1 MANTVLGISAFY
13 HDSTAAIVRDGK
25 ILAAVQEE
33 RFSRKKNDPTFPRY
47 AINFCLEQAFVNPS
61 ELDAV
66 VYYENPL
73 LTLDRVIKNFLV
85 TSPEG
90 LEVWEQALPSLL
102 ENKIQIRKFVQ
113 ESLGEKVPLIFS
125 EHHFSHAASA
135 FYPSP
140 FQESAILTLDGVGEW
155 TTTSLGVGKGNNIS
169 LLKEIQYPHSLG
181 LLYSAFT
188 FFCGFKVNSGEYKL
202 MGLAPYGTPK
212 YAKKIKDYLI
222 DIKPDGSFQLNLD
235 YFGYLD
241 TNFMIKEGFKRLF
254 GGPPRAP
261 ETRITKREMDL
272 ASSVQ
277 VVLEDAILALAQHT
291 RKITRLNRLVM
302 AGGVALNC
310 VANGKILSKG
320 IFDQFWIQPAAG
332 DAGGALGAALLA
344 SHQYFDI
351 PRSVKDGRDNQK
363 GSFLGPA
370 YSPREVEAYL
380 KRYDLPYTQ
389 IIDRRNRAE
398 AIAKALAEG
407 KIVGYMSG
415 RMEFGPRSL
424 GARSILGDPRNIKTQ
439 STMNLKIKFRESFR
453 PFAPS
458 VILEDVGEYFN
469 LKTES
474 PYMLIVAPVKEN
486 RRTLPNATNKNNED
500 MIKIIN
506 QTRSDIPAVTHIDY
520 SARIQT
526 VNQRDNPD
534 FYEILQA
541 FKKRT
546 GFGVLV
552 NTSFNVRGEPITC
565 SPHDCYVCFMRSQ
578 IDLLVME
585 EFLLEKCAQ
594 PNYEES
600 VDWEKEYGLD

>member
-1 MANTVLGISAFY
+1 MSKTVLGISAFY
-13 HDSTAAIVRDGK
+13 HDSAAAIVRDGE

-33 RFSRKKNDPTFPRY
+33 RFTRKKHDPDFPKY
-47 AINFCLEQAFVNPS
+47 ASNFCLEQAFINPD

-73 LTLDRVIKNFLV
+73 LTLDRVVKNFLV
-85 TSPEG
+85 TSPAG
-90 LEVWEQALPSLL
+90 LESWRRALPSLL
-102 ENKIQIRKFVQ
+102 GTKLQIRKIVNKF
-113 ESLGEKVPLIFS
+113 LGEKVPLIFS

-155 TTTSLGVGKGNNIS
+155 ATTSLGVGKGNTIS

-188 FFCGFKVNSGEYKL
+188 YFCGFKVNSGEYKL

-212 YAKKIKDYLI
+212 YAKKIRDHLI
-222 DIKPDGSFQLNLD
+222 DVKSDGSFQLNLD

-241 TNFMIKEGFKRLF
+241 TNFMTTAGFKKIF
-254 GGPPRAP
+254 GGPPRLP
-261 ETRITKREMDL
+261 ESPITRREMDL
-272 ASSVQ
+272 ASSIQ
-277 VVLEDAILALAQHT
+277 VVLEEVIDSLAQHV
-291 RKITRLNRLVM
+291 RKVTGLRRLVM

-351 PRSVKDGRDNQK
+351 PRNIKDGRDNQK

-370 YSPREVEAYL
+370 YSSQEVKAYL
-380 KRYDLPYTQ
+380 KRYNLPHIQ
-389 IIDRRNRAE
+389 IADRRNRAE
-398 AIAKALAEG
+398 TIAEALASG

-424 GARSILGDPRNIKTQ
+424 GARSILGDPRNVKTQ

-458 VILEDVGEYFN
+458 VILEDVEEYFD

-474 PYMLIVAPVKEN
+474 PYMLIVAPVKES
-486 RRTLPNATNKNNED
+486 RRIPIDGNKNNNED
-500 MIKIIN
+500 MIKVIN
-506 QTRSDIPAVTHIDY
+506 QTRSDIPAVTHVDY

-526 VNQRDNPD
+526 VNQKDNPD

-541 FKKRT
+541 FKRQT

-552 NTSFNVRGEPITC
+552 NTSFNVRGEPIAC
-565 SPHDCYVCFMRSQ
+565 SPHDSYTCFMRSQ
-578 IDLLVME
+578 IDLLIMG
-585 EFLLEKCAQ
+585 EFLLKKDAQ
-594 PNYEES
+594 PNYKEQDDWREEY
-600 VDWEKEYGLD
+600 ELD